1 MSYDQSMALT
11 RREALAAIAS
21 AAALPL
27 VSGSARDAAAAS
39 SPASDADALK
49 LLDSVADNL
58 LKLQPD
64 GATSLGID
72 TGARA
77 ALRSQLAD
85 RSAEGQQRLARQV
98 RADLEQVKA
107 LDTSGLSH
115 AVRTSLEVVRSA
127 YATALEGFGLPY
139 G

>member
-1 MSYDQSMALT
+1 MN
-11 RREALAAIAS
+11 RREALAALAS

-27 VSGSARDAAAAS
+27 ISGCNEKTAPAPAAS
-39 SPASDADALK
+39 TSSANAESEALAA
-49 LLDSVADNL
+49 LDTIGDHFVHFAPDN
-58 LKLQPD
+58 
-64 GATSLGID
+64 ATSLGID

-77 ALRSQLAD
+77 ALRSQLTD
-85 RSAEGQQRLARQV
+85 RSAEGQKRLARQV

-107 LDTSGLSH
+107 LDTTGLSH